1 MPYLL
6 KGTPRVSANSGFAD
20 NDVAMATAVLAG
32 IRLPSGGVL
41 QGNTGS
47 ELKTNQ
53 SREEAREA
61 APSTAPPSEQL
72 KGKGKSQAETG
83 PAGH

>member
-32 IRLPSGGVL
+32 IRLPSCGVL

-53 SREEAREA
+53 SRKEAREA
-61 APSTAPPSEQL
+61 APPSEQL
-72 KGKGKSQAETG
+72 KGKGKSQADTG